1 MRCEVCGEEIFG
13 QPFYRIIEGGRM
25 IVCSRCSFF
34 GSGNWDPRKPQSR
47 SRKINTSVP
56 RSRPRSDIDVA
67 EQMELIDKY
76 GTLIKKARQKKGMT
90 IEDFAKKINE
100 KESVIKKME
109 KSQMNPPTILIRKI
123 ERELGIKLMEAS
135 TISNA
140 KIITR
145 PTGRRTLGDIIK
157 MKIPK
162 DEEEE
167 K

>member
-13 QPFYRIIEGGRM
+13 QPYYRVIEGGRM
-25 IVCSRCSFF
+25 IVCSKCSFF
-34 GSGNWDPRKPQSR
+34 GSGNWDPRKPQVR
-47 SRKINTSVP
+47 KRKISTRAP
-56 RSRPRSDIDVA
+56 FSRPRNDIARA
-67 EQMELIDKY
+67 EQMELIDQY

-109 KSQMNPPTILIRKI
+109 KSQMNPPTILIKKI
-123 ERELGIKLMEAS
+123 ERGLGIKLMEAS
-135 TISNA
+135 TTTNA

-145 PTGRRTLGDIIK
+145 PMGRRTLGDIIK
-157 MKIPK
+157 MKTPE

>member
-1 MRCEVCGEEIFG
+1 
-13 QPFYRIIEGGRM
+13 M
-25 IVCSRCSFF
+25 IVCSRCSSF
-34 GSGNWDPRKPQSR
+34 GSGSWDPRKPQARTRKRSTRISR
-47 SRKINTSVP
+47 SI
-56 RSRPRSDIDVA
+56 PRSDIDVA
-67 EQMELIDKY
+67 EQMQLIDQY

-109 KSQMNPPTILIRKI
+109 KSQMNPPTILVKKI
-123 ERELGIKLMEAS
+123 ERELGIKLMEVA
-135 TISNA
+135 TITNA

-145 PTGRRTLGDIIK
+145 PMRRRTLGDMIK
-157 MKIPK
+157 LKIPE